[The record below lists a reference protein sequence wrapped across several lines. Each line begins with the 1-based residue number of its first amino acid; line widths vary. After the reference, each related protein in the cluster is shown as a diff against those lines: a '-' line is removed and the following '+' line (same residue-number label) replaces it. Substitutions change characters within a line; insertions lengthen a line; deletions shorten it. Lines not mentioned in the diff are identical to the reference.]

1 VLLDQR
7 PGNRNQ
13 VLAVAE
19 ALGWPFATKEIGYG
33 PLARLPNW
41 LLGRSLLGLT
51 PAARASLVP
60 PWPALVITAGR
71 RSLSVARWL
80 KRRQPAAFLVQLMWP
95 GSARG
100 LDLIA
105 VPAHDGVAD
114 RPHLIHTAGVPHRI
128 TAARLAE
135 AAAALA
141 PRLAD
146 LPRPWIACL
155 VGGSNL
161 RVRFTRADATALGR
175 QASALARECAGS
187 LLIIT
192 SRRTDARCIPA
203 LMAALDGPGLVHR
216 WTPQS
221 LEQSRDEGSG
231 EGPDGSSEKHAGTA
245 DNPYLGLLGA
255 ADAIIVTADS
265 ASMCMEACAT
275 GKPVFLFRPAAG
287 VSRRLARLHA
297 ALQDQGRLCPL
308 GSAWPERR
316 PPPPNP
322 ADAVAD
328 AIRARLARGT
338 DQRSRGAGGSAGAP
352 DILNLRDQ
360 A

>member
-1 VLLDQR
+1 MLLDDR
-7 PGNRNQ
+7 PGNCNQ

-19 ALGWPFATKEIGYG
+19 VLGWPFATKEIGYG

-51 PAARASLVP
+51 PAARAVLVP
-60 PWPALVITAGR
+60 PWPALVIAAGR
-71 RSLSVARWL
+71 RSLPVVRWL
-80 KRRQPAAFLVQLMWP
+80 KRRQPATFLVQLMWP

-105 VPAHDGVAD
+105 VPAHDRLPEWPQLV
-114 RPHLIHTAGVPHRI
+114 RTQGVPHRI

-155 VGGSNL
+155 IGGSN
-161 RVRFTRADATALGR
+161 RPVPFTRADAAALGR
-175 QASALARECAGS
+175 QANALARARAGS
-187 LLIIT
+187 LLIT
-192 SRRTDARCIPA
+192 SSRRTDARWLPA
-203 LMAALDGPGLVHR
+203 LLGTLEGPRLVHR
-216 WTPQS
+216 WTPRTPDR
-221 LEQSRDEGSG
+221 SRDGSFDDRP
-231 EGPDGSSEKHAGTA
+231 ETS

-265 ASMCMEACAT
+265 ASMCTEACAT
-275 GKPVFLFRPAAG
+275 GKPVFLFHPAAG
-287 VSRRLARLHA
+287 VSTRIARLHA
-297 ALQDQGRLCPL
+297 ALESQGCLHPL

-316 PPPPNP
+316 PPPLNP

-328 AIRARLARGT
+328 AIRARLCAT
-338 DQRSRGAGGSAGAP
+338 DQRSRGAGGSAGAF
-352 DILNLRDQ
+352 DTLNSRDQ
-360 A
+360 T